1 METNKNHKKTGF
13 KVPND
18 YFTTIENEIL
28 SKINAESRVKK
39 TGFEVPE
46 TYFSKLDG
54 TILSKIPRDKPKG
67 KVLSLRKK
75 TVQVWLPAAAV
86 LAVLITLWFTLGKDT
101 KTENWHEITGEDV
114 KQWTTDNLIEFNTY
128 EITEMAPNIDLSVN
142 ETMDDEAII
151 DYLSEEDVELLLY

>member
-1 METNKNHKKTGF
+1 M
-13 KVPND
+13 PND